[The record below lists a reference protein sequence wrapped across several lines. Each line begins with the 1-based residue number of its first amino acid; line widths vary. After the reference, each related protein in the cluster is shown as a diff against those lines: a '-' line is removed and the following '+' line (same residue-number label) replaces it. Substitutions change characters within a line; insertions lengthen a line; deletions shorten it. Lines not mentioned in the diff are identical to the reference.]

1 MKTRDK
7 KDEMILTLALLE
19 QLEQDEE
26 IRDFGGNGDG
36 VSHTFSE
43 RHKKRMEEIFRA
55 AARAEKKRRRC
66 RQFRRAAAG
75 LAACLSVSAA
85 LVFSSSAFRIPVMN
99 FFTEVR
105 EKYSELRVEKAEK
118 NNVTENF
125 AEYEPGYVVNGFD
138 VLEVEEGENFFR
150 ISYVNDKKDW
160 YYYDYYKE
168 PRSIQLDTE
177 EILKTDMEIKG
188 KNATVYRKNEY
199 TYVVYYSEC
208 GQFIVIG
215 NVGEGEI
222 KKVLESINC

>member
-138 VLEVEEGENFFR
+138 VSQVEEGENYFR
-150 ISYVNDKKDW
+150 IYYVDDRKNW
-160 YYYDYYKE
+160 YYFVCYEMPHSTY
-168 PRSIQLDTE
+168 IDTE
-177 EILKTDMEIKG
+177 KMTENKIEINGMEAKIYDKG
-188 KNATVYRKNEY
+188 NYRQI
-199 TYVVYYSEC
+199 VYYYNLH
-208 GQFIVIG
+208 QFSVLG
-215 NVGEGEI
+215 NIQVKEMEKI
-222 KKVLESINC
+222 LLSIPE